1 MSENY
6 SPGSSA
12 LPVPPYTTVFL
23 SQRDLGLRVPIN
35 FVTDPG
41 VSLKA
46 ACFIGDRYEDDSAGD
61 CISNLLA
68 VGFRRF
74 ELDLY
79 WDTARGVWSFCP
91 VSIPPW
97 LQNLTPLS
105 TTTLFPGSTSAS
117 NFSQSTSLATASSLP
132 IRTSSTGPNLIAR
145 QQSTSAPTLTNPG
158 PTSTAE
164 SSLGQI
170 LPSISSFPDTSNNPL
185 VASGPYVCTTSI
197 NLSTFTSL
205 LLDYIQK
212 TENTLGAHLLYLIL
226 NLHAASSEQDPDAP
240 APRPTSLPQ
249 GPELL
254 GSQFAGNLT
263 DYIYTE
269 SNLLSDRLN
278 LNESWYNIQNELYR
292 PVEGYY
298 QMDRTA
304 NGILTT
310 EDGWPS
316 EAYIEFANS
325 KRLLI
330 GWGTVD
336 PQMVEYNFTGDSGTI
351 FRDGFLQDLQTDV
364 RTNDDGMI
372 TSGCFMNNGTDDVAQ
387 VNSSWAV
394 LSTLSTFDYPTAASA
409 DITPFLNLTSS
420 TTNCGISP
428 HLNRTLLST
437 SANTNSTP
445 YSLFARSA
453 IWSWFPNEPQN
464 ASTTPSSPSSDSQI
478 FRCAISNKDR
488 DGRWIVDDCSAKR
501 YAACR
506 ARDEPY
512 NWTLAPVAV
521 SYSFADENCPEEYDF
536 AAPRT
541 ALENAY
547 LTLAMRRS
555 DRDFDGHGAW
565 VDFNSLDVEGCWTT
579 GGPNA
584 TCPYKEAVGEAN
596 DLEKRVILV
605 PTIAAIVVLI
615 VTGLTVFVK
624 CVGNRSSTRRVRRRR
639 GNVDPKGMRTTAN
652 GFVYEGVPS

>member
-1 MSENY
+1 MKTRVRETAF
-6 SPGSSA
+6 PISS
-12 LPVPPYTTVFL
+12 LWGFV
-23 SQRDLGLRVPIN
+23 DLR
-35 FVTDPG
+35 
-41 VSLKA
+41 
-46 ACFIGDRYEDDSAGD
+46 
-61 CISNLLA
+61 
-68 VGFRRF
+68 
-74 ELDLY
+74 
-79 WDTARGVWSFCP
+79 
-91 VSIPPW
+91 

-105 TTTLFPGSTSAS
+105 TVTLFPGSTSAS
-117 NFSQSTSLATASSLP
+117 NFSQSTSPATASSFSSQTP
-132 IRTSSTGPNLIAR
+132 QTSSTRPNLNPR
-145 QQSTSAPTLTNPG
+145 QQTTNAPTLTNPG

-170 LPSISSFPDTSNNPL
+170 LPSVSSIPDTSNNPL
-185 VASGPYVCTTSI
+185 VAIGPFVCTTSI
-197 NLSTFTSL
+197 NLSTFTSQ

-226 NLHAASSEQDPDAP
+226 NLHAASSEQDPAAP
-240 APRPTSLPQ
+240 APQPATLPE
-249 GPELL
+249 GPNLL
-254 GSQFAGNLT
+254 GHQFADNLT

-269 SNLLSDRLN
+269 STLFSDRLN
-278 LNESWYNIQNELYR
+278 LNDSWYNIQNELYR

-298 QMDRTA
+298 EMNRTP

-336 PQMVEYNFTGDSGTI
+336 PQMAEYNFTGDSGTI
-351 FRDGFLQDLQTDV
+351 FRDGFIQDLQTDV
-364 RTNDDGMI
+364 RATDDGAI
-372 TSGCFMNNGTDDVAQ
+372 TSGCFMNNGTDDLAQ
-387 VNSSWAV
+387 INSSWAV
-394 LSTLSTFDYPTAASA
+394 ISTLPSFEYPTAASA
-409 DITPFLNLTSS
+409 
-420 TTNCGISP
+420 GQ
-428 HLNRTLLST
+428 
-437 SANTNSTP
+437 
-445 YSLFARSA
+445 
-453 IWSWFPNEPQN
+453 SWAPNEPQN
-464 ASTTPSSPSSDSQI
+464 ASTTSSSPSSDSEI

-506 ARDEPY
+506 ADDGPY

-521 SYSFADENCPEEYDF
+521 SYSFASSNCPSEYTF

-547 LTLAMRRS
+547 LTQAMRRS

-584 TCPYKEAVGEAN
+584 TCPYREAVGEQN

-605 PTIAAIVVLI
+605 PTIAAIIVLI

-624 CVGNRSSTRRVRRRR
+624 CVGNRSSKRRVRKRS
-639 GNVDPKGMRTTAN
+639 VMTTARN

>member
-6 SPGSSA
+6 NPGSSA
-12 LPVPPYTTVFL
+12 LPVPPYSTVLL

-41 VSLKA
+41 VSLRV
-46 ACFIGDRYEDDSAGD
+46 ACFIEGRYEDESSGD

-79 WDTARGVWSFCP
+79 WDAGRSVWSFCP
-91 VSIPPW
+91 VSIPPG

-105 TTTLFPGSTSAS
+105 TVTLFPGSTSAS
-117 NFSQSTSLATASSLP
+117 NFSQSTSPATASSFSSQTP
-132 IRTSSTGPNLIAR
+132 QTSSTRPNLNPR
-145 QQSTSAPTLTNPG
+145 QQTTNAPTLTNPG

-170 LPSISSFPDTSNNPL
+170 LPSVSSIPDTSNNPL
-185 VASGPYVCTTSI
+185 VAIGPFVCTTSI
-197 NLSTFTSL
+197 NLSTFTSQ

-226 NLHAASSEQDPDAP
+226 NLHAASSEQDPAAP
-240 APRPTSLPQ
+240 APQPATLPE
-249 GPELL
+249 GPNLL
-254 GSQFAGNLT
+254 GHQFADNLT

-269 SNLLSDRLN
+269 STLFSDRLN
-278 LNESWYNIQNELYR
+278 LNDSWYNIQNELYR

-298 QMDRTA
+298 EMNRTP

-336 PQMVEYNFTGDSGTI
+336 PQMAEYNFTGDSGTI
-351 FRDGFLQDLQTDV
+351 FRDGFIQDLQTDV
-364 RTNDDGMI
+364 RATDDGAI
-372 TSGCFMNNGTDDVAQ
+372 TSGCFMNNGTDDLAQ
-387 VNSSWAV
+387 INSSWAV
-394 LSTLSTFDYPTAASA
+394 ISTLPSFEYPTAASA
-409 DITPFLNLTSS
+409 DLTPLLNLTSS
-420 TTNCGISP
+420 ATSCGISP

-445 YSLFARSA
+445 YSLFSRST
-453 IWSWFPNEPQN
+453 IWSWAPNEPQN
-464 ASTTPSSPSSDSQI
+464 ASTTSSSPSSDSEI

-506 ARDEPY
+506 ADDGPY

-521 SYSFADENCPEEYDF
+521 SYSFASSNCPSEYTF

-547 LTLAMRRS
+547 LTQAMRRS

-584 TCPYKEAVGEAN
+584 TCPYREAVGEQN

-605 PTIAAIVVLI
+605 PTIAAIIVLI

-624 CVGNRSSTRRVRRRR
+624 CVGNRSSKRRVRKRS
-639 GNVDPKGMRTTAN
+639 MMTTARN